1 MSTQEAGQA
10 DLEAFITSPIGQ
22 YIPVTWV
29 QQTDGSNLIDFVPT
43 MSGQYRIQ
51 VLYGGEP
58 VPGSPIHLTAVTSGH
73 QNGDARA
80 SGNGLEVAN
89 RGKENSF
96 VVYCAT
102 SPNVQ
107 IERSDGKG
115 ERIEPKVKSLGNNE
129 WRVSYTILSVGTYE
143 IRASCPSRGALPGSP
158 WIIACVDT
166 NKVTPVGGWGQFLDN
181 EGRLILPAR
190 LVFETS
196 AAGPGDLTCSVDG
209 RDLGEWIRFSL

>member
-1 MSTQEAGQA
+1 M
-10 DLEAFITSPIGQ
+10 
-22 YIPVTWV
+22 TWV
-29 QQTDGSNLIDFVPT
+29 QQNDGSTIIDFIPT
-43 MSGQYRIQ
+43 MSGQYRVQ
-51 VLYGGEP
+51 VLYGGEHIQ
-58 VPGSPIHLTAVTSGH
+58 GSPIHLTAISSGH

-107 IERSDGKG
+107 IERSDAQEG

-129 WRVSYTILSVGTYE
+129 WRVSYTIFSVGVYE
-143 IRASCPSRGALPGSP
+143 IRASCPNRGALPGSP
-158 WIIACVDT
+158 WTIACVDT
-166 NKVTPVGGWGQFLDN
+166 NKVNPVGGWGQFLDN

-190 LVFETS
+190 LVFETN
-196 AAGPGDLTCSVDG
+196 AAGPGELTCAVDG
-209 RDLGEWIRFSL
+209 RDLSKLRLYIFVKNCQLHRPSF

>member
-1 MSTQEAGQA
+1 
-10 DLEAFITSPIGQ
+10 
-22 YIPVTWV
+22 
-29 QQTDGSNLIDFVPT
+29 
-43 MSGQYRIQ
+43 MSGQYRVQ

-58 VPGSPIHLTAVTSGH
+58 VSGSPIHLNAVSSGQ

-102 SPNVQ
+102 SPNIQ

-115 ERIEPKVKSLGNNE
+115 DRIDPKIKSLGNNE
-129 WRVSYTILSVGTYE
+129 WRVSYTVLSVGTYE

-158 WIIACVDT
+158 WTIACVDT
-166 NKVTPVGGWGQFLDN
+166 NKVTPVGGWSQFLDN

-190 LVFETS
+190 LVFETTS
-196 AAGPGDLTCSVDG
+196 AGPGTLACTVDG
-209 RDLGEWIRFSL
+209 RDLSESRKGGFCKTTF